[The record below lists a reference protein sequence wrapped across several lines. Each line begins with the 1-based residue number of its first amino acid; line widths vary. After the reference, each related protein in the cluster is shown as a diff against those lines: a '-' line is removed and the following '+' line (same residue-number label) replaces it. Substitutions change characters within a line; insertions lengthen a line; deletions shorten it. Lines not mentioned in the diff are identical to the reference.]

1 MNALV
6 VDDSKPVRSILVR
19 FLTDL
24 GFKCHEAAD
33 GQEALDHLKRIP
45 RPDLVTINLQMPV
58 LDGWELIRRLRRDPL
73 SRETHLLVVSS
84 EQDRSRI
91 DEALQAGAGGF
102 LAKPFTA
109 AAIAEKLMQMGVC
122 RAEAVAAKTPQR
134 SPIRVLIVD
143 DSAVI
148 RSVVAA
154 TLSADPELRVIGTAA
169 DGQIGLTRIRESP
182 PDVVL
187 LDVEMPVMDGLS
199 MLREL
204 RRVQPRLPVI
214 MFSTLTERGARAAVE
229 ALVAGANDYVAKP
242 KGTNPEEVAERIRA
256 ELIPKIK
263 QFAPRQATP
272 GATPATAVPARLP
285 RAPRSDQVAAV
296 VVAVSTGGPVAL
308 AEFLPA
314 FVGRQ
319 PAPVLIVQHM
329 PAQFTAHLAESL
341 GRTCG
346 VPVCEAR
353 HGQIVAA
360 GDVLLAPGGVHMQVV
375 RTAAGVAIALTN
387 EPPEH
392 SCRPAADVLF
402 RSAARVWGAGTLG
415 VVLTGMGR
423 DGLTGS
429 EAIVA
434 AGGTVVAQD
443 ELTSVVW
450 GMPGHVARAGLAEAV
465 LPLKQLGVEVGLR
478 LKRRGG

>member
-1 MNALV
+1 
-6 VDDSKPVRSILVR
+6 
-19 FLTDL
+19 
-24 GFKCHEAAD
+24 
-33 GQEALDHLKRIP
+33 
-45 RPDLVTINLQMPV
+45 
-58 LDGWELIRRLRRDPL
+58 
-73 SRETHLLVVSS
+73 
-84 EQDRSRI
+84 
-91 DEALQAGAGGF
+91 
-102 LAKPFTA
+102 
-109 AAIAEKLMQMGVC
+109 
-122 RAEAVAAKTPQR
+122 
-134 SPIRVLIVD
+134 
-143 DSAVI
+143 
-148 RSVVAA
+148 
-154 TLSADPELRVIGTAA
+154 
-169 DGQIGLTRIRESP
+169 
-182 PDVVL
+182 
-187 LDVEMPVMDGLS
+187 MDGLA

-214 MFSTLTERGARAAVE
+214 MFSTLTERGARVAVE

-263 QFAPRQATP
+263 QFAPRQPLASAASLP
-272 GATPATAVPARLP
+272 AVPARHP
-285 RAPRSDQVAAV
+285 RQPRTDPVAAV
-296 VVAVSTGGPVAL
+296 VIAVSTGGPVAL

-319 PAPVLIVQHM
+319 PTPVLIVQHM
-329 PAQFTAHLAESL
+329 PSQFTTHLAESL
-341 GRTCG
+341 SRACG
-346 VPVCEAR
+346 VPVREAR
-353 HGQIVAA
+353 HGQTV
-360 GDVLLAPGGVHMQVV
+360 GGKDVLLAPGGVHMQVV
-375 RTAAGVAIALTN
+375 KTAAGVAVALTN

-402 RSAARVWGAGTLG
+402 RSAAKVWGAGTLG

-423 DGLTGS
+423 DGLAGS

-434 AGGTVVAQD
+434 AGGSVLAQD